1 MRLQFSRARE
11 PLVVIFQHQ
20 CVPANVGGMI
30 EPSKLGLGTP
40 LLKTSFTT
48 LRSKSRKHLTEPSF
62 LDSL

>member
-1 MRLQFSRARE
+1 MRLQFSGARE

-30 EPSKLGLGTP
+30 EPSNFGLENP
-40 LLKTSFTT
+40 LIKTSFTT
-48 LRSKSRKHLTEPSF
+48 QRTHLPKHLTEPSF